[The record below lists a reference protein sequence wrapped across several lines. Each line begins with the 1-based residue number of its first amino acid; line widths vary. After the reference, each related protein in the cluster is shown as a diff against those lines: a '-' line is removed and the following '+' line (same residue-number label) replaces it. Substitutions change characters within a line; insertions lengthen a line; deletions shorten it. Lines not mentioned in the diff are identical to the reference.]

1 MSENR
6 LFQRERT
13 LFVDLKRTKNKYF
26 QNILRRS
33 TRLLFLEHRL
43 GRGIKNW
50 SKIKID

>member
-13 LFVDLKRTKNKYF
+13 LFVDLKTTKNKYF

-33 TRLLFLEHRL
+33 TGLLVLIFMENRL
-43 GRGIKNW
+43 GMGY
-50 SKIKID
+50 